1 LVIGITSFF
10 GQIWLTRAFQHGQAS
25 FISAVGYIDPV
36 FCWVLGLVLFD
47 EKMTTSAAIGATII
61 LASGIILTHFAQKK

>member
-1 LVIGITSFF
+1 VHFNTDKPLLS
-10 GQIWLTRAFQHGQAS
+10 QPLA
-25 FISAVGYIDPV
+25 IDPV